1 MDYRLA
7 CRAGDGGLNHSL
19 FTGTTNAMS
28 LLITGSI
35 ALDSVKTPLEQHQDL
50 LGGSASYASIAASFF
65 TPVNMVG
72 IVGSDFPK
80 KYLELYRKHGVNLDG
95 LEVADGK
102 TFRWSG
108 QYEWNMNNR
117 RTLSVALNVFEKFN
131 PTLPQ
136 QYRNAPFVFLANIS
150 PQLQMH
156 VLSQVQKPKF
166 IVADTMDL
174 WLEIARE
181 ALMELLKKI
190 DCLILNESEAR
201 ELMKETSLIKAGRG
215 ILKLGPKYVC
225 IKKGEHGCLL
235 FGEDLFFSA
244 PAYPLEDIHDPTG
257 AGDCFAGAFT
267 GYLARE
273 GCVNPATL
281 RKAVIYGSVVASYNV
296 EAFSLG
302 RLQTISLADIEE
314 RYLLFKEMSHFE
326 TA

>member
-1 MDYRLA
+1 
-7 CRAGDGGLNHSL
+7 
-19 FTGTTNAMS
+19 MS

-35 ALDSVKTPLEQHQDL
+35 GLDSVKTPLEEHHDL
-50 LGGSASYASIAASFF
+50 LGGSASYAAIAASFF
-65 TPVNMVG
+65 TPVNLVG
-72 IVGSDFPK
+72 IVGDDFPK
-80 KYLELYRKHGVNLDG
+80 AYLELYRKHGVNLDG
-95 LEVADGK
+95 LEVAAGQ

-108 QYEWNMNNR
+108 EYEWNMNNR
-117 RTLSVALNVFEKFN
+117 KTLSIALNVFEKFN

-166 IVADTMDL
+166 VVADTMDL
-174 WLEIARE
+174 WINIAKD
-181 ALMELLKKI
+181 ALLELLQKI

-235 FGEDLFFSA
+235 FGPDLFFSA

-267 GYLARE
+267 GYLAKAGKVE
-273 GCVNPATL
+273 ADSL
-281 RKAVIYGSVVASYNV
+281 RKAVIYGSVVAAFNV

-302 RLQTISLADIEE
+302 RLQTLTPAEIES
-314 RYLLFKEMSHFE
+314 RYQFFRNMSHFE
-326 TA
+326 VGGA

>member
-1 MDYRLA
+1 
-7 CRAGDGGLNHSL
+7 
-19 FTGTTNAMS
+19 MS

-35 ALDSVKTPLEQHQDL
+35 GLDSVKTPLEEHHDL
-50 LGGSASYASIAASFF
+50 LGGSASYAAIAAGFF
-65 TPVNMVG
+65 TPVNLVG
-72 IVGSDFPK
+72 IVGDDFPK
-80 KYLELYRKHGVNLDG
+80 PYLELYRKHGVNLDG
-95 LEVADGK
+95 LEIAAGK

-108 QYEWNMNNR
+108 EYEWDLNKR
-117 RTLSVALNVFEKFN
+117 RTLSIALNVFEKFN
-131 PTLPQ
+131 PTLPAE
-136 QYRNAPFVFLANIS
+136 YRNAPFVFLANIS

-156 VLSQVQKPKF
+156 VLSQVPKPQF
-166 IVADTMDL
+166 VVADTMDL

-181 ALMELLKKI
+181 ALLELLKRI

-267 GYLARE
+267 GYLAKA
-273 GCVNPATL
+273 GKVNATTL
-281 RKAVIYGSVVASYNV
+281 RNAVIYGSVIASFNV

-302 RLQTISLADIEE
+302 RLQTLTPADIDN
-314 RYLLFKEMSHFE
+314 RYQAFRQMSHFE
-326 TA
+326 LH